1 MKIIKENGKTTLD
14 YQPTREELD
23 EYFTI
28 SKNKSGLKYH
38 LVADCQRSYKDKKRP
53 LMAYIMI
60 EENAIPNV
68 HYYHHK
74 YIPITV
80 SNNPRTIGDIN
91 DIDIS
96 PFDLLE
102 IKRYIIANQ
111 KVLLDVANLKTPD
124 SEYRYYCTSYEYSK
138 VINESI
144 FTKYNLVLEKNLLKK
159 DTGLN
164 TNIWFGGNEEEEL
177 QHADRVKIQN
187 NYADRITKNDFISMS
202 IYGDME
208 LFRPRQ
214 KRKINNDDLKKV
226 RQWIFLNRNMLRD
239 KENITNFEVEDMIN
253 LDKDG
258 NPIYPFNGYIEGE
271 KLSDEITVVKNN
283 RGLFNFI
290 NSSGKLLSDKW
301 FKSYEFLQNKVIPVQ
316 MEDGNWYRLTTNG
329 KIFREI
335 RKITK
340 RQIDDNRR
348 IYKG

>member
-14 YQPTREELD
+14 YQPTREEFFQF
-23 EYFTI
+23 FTI

-53 LMAYIMI
+53 LLTYIMI
-60 EENAIPNV
+60 EENINPYI

-102 IKRYIIANQ
+102 VKRYIITNQ
-111 KVLLDVANLKTPD
+111 KHLINVANMTITEED
-124 SEYRYYCTSYEYSK
+124 YGHSSIFYGYCN
-138 VINESI
+138 VMNESV
-144 FTKYNLVLEKNLLKK
+144 FTKYDLVLEKNLIKK

-164 TNIWFGGNEEEEL
+164 TNIWFDKRFLKHG
-177 QHADRVKIQN
+177 DRIKIQN
-187 NYADRITKNDFISMS
+187 NYANHVTEDDFISIS
-202 IYGDME
+202 IYGNME
-208 LFRPRQ
+208 LFPSSQ
-214 KRKINNDDLKKV
+214 KRKINDDDIEKV

-239 KENITNFEVEDMIN
+239 KENITNFEVKDMIN
-253 LDKDG
+253 LDKNG
-258 NPIYPFNGYIEGE
+258 NPIYPFSGYMEKE
-271 KLSDEITVVKNN
+271 KLSNEITVVQDN

-290 NSSGKLLSDKW
+290 DPSEKLLSKTW
-301 FKSYEFLQNKVIPVQ
+301 FKSYGYLQNKVIPVQ
-316 MEDGNWYRLTTNG
+316 TEDGNWYRLTTNG

-335 RKITK
+335 RKMTK
-340 RQIDDNRR
+340 RQIDDNKRR
-348 IYKG
+348 FYKG